1 MDFQPASHQF
11 LTLGKTVWSGGG
23 TQVPN
28 TRRVQTLEASKSQKV
43 VWWSRD
49 GLLLWANPL
58 LANWPSGHT
67 GRRDRE
73 ENSRQSVGVRQLV
86 DEATVKD
93 CDTREEMKGL
103 ILFGSQQE
111 T

>member
-1 MDFQPASHQF
+1 MTAAGASWKF
-11 LTLGKTVWSGGG
+11 KRGCFA
-23 TQVPN
+23 
-28 TRRVQTLEASKSQKV
+28 EART
-43 VWWSRD
+43 WSRD
-49 GLLLWANPL
+49 SLLFWANLL

-86 DEATVKD
+86 DEAIVKD
-93 CDTREEMKGL
+93 CNTREEMKGL

>member
-1 MDFQPASHQF
+1 MGASQR
-11 LTLGKTVWSGGG
+11 LGLGHVTACCSGPIRCWQTGQVA
-23 TQVPN
+23 TQ
-28 TRRVQTLEASKSQKV
+28 EAETEKK
-43 VWWSRD
+43 
-49 GLLLWANPL
+49 
-58 LANWPSGHT
+58 
-67 GRRDRE
+67 
-73 ENSRQSVGVRQLV
+73 NSRQSVGVRQLV

>member
-1 MDFQPASHQF
+1 MTAAGASWKF
-11 LTLGKTVWSGGG
+11 RRGYFAEAG
-23 TQVPN
+23 T
-28 TRRVQTLEASKSQKV
+28 
-43 VWWSRD
+43 WSRD
-49 GLLLWANPL
+49 GLLFWANPL
-58 LANWPSGHT
+58 LADWPSGHT
-67 GRRDRE
+67 GSRDRE